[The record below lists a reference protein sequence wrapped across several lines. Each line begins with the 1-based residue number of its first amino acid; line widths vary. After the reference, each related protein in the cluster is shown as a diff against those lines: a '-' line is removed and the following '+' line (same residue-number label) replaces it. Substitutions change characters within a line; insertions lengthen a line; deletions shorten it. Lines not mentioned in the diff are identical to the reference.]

1 MLTIETTVIHKTK
14 VIGGKEYPV
23 TITKQHGLQEI
34 EVGGRLIPVV
44 DVTISESALGRSRCY
59 TRAQPE
65 ATPEERAAMR
75 RRVQEIATKAM
86 IDQGIW

>member
-1 MLTIETTVIHKTK
+1 MEISVTHTTEV
-14 VIGGKEYPV
+14 VGGREYPL

-34 EVGGRLIPVV
+34 EVHGTMIQVV
-44 DVTISESALGRSRCY
+44 DVTIFESPLGRSRCY

-65 ATPEERAAMR
+65 PTKEGWEAVR
-75 RRVQEIATKAM
+75 RRTREIATKAM